1 MNYLE
6 HGDVIL
12 KRITAIPQTAKTVKC
27 EKQIVLAEGEITG
40 HAHRILDLSGAEL
53 RQSGSVM
60 YLHLDQPKDLV
71 HEEHGKLRIDPGD
84 YEIDRVKEFNPF
96 EREIRRIQD

>member
-12 KRITAIPQTAKTVKC
+12 KRIDSIPKDAKKIVC
-27 EKQIVLAEGEITG
+27 EKEIVLAEGEVTF

-71 HEEHGKLRIDPGD
+71 HEEHGKLRVEPGD

-96 EREIRRIQD
+96 EREIRRVQD